1 MIQNNNKSLLSTASI
16 SVTTSSSINDKVQN
30 AFETRTNKDNNW
42 FIISNVLEAEG
53 NN

>member
-16 SVTTSSSINDKVQN
+16 SINDKVKN

-42 FIISNVLEAEG
+42 FIIPNVLEDEG
-53 NN
+53 NNKLYT